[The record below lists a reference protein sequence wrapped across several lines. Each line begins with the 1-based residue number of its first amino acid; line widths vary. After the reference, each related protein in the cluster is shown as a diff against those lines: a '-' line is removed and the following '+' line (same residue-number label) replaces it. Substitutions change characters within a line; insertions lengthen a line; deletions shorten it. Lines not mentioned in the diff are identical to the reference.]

1 MIPPSVRYLG
11 RFPLPLRKRP
21 YKQQVFN
28 GGKYDKMKK
37 LYVGN
42 LSYQTSENDLRQAF
56 EKFGEVGQVS
66 VITDRA
72 TGRSKGFGFVEMQDA
87 GEADDAINALNG
99 AELDNRTLTVNEAR
113 PQEQRSSGGG
123 RGYNGGGRRY

>member
-1 MIPPSVRYLG
+1 
-11 RFPLPLRKRP
+11 
-21 YKQQVFN
+21 
-28 GGKYDKMKK
+28 MKK